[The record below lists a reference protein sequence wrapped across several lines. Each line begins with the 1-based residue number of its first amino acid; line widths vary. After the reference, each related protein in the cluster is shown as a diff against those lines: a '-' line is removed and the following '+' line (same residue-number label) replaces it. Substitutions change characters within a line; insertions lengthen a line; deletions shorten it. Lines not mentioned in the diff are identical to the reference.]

1 MSRLLVAL
9 CGALFGATAVSAAE
23 IRSIDVQYEDGLY
36 TLASEV
42 WFDVGLEELYYV
54 FSRWDLSTQFSS
66 AIVEARDL
74 EPDGSGRPG
83 FFVVNRG
90 CMLFFCK
97 TLTRQ
102 GYVEQE
108 RNRILRALAD
118 PALSDFRVSDETW
131 DFSRE
136 AAGTLVKYQLL
147 MQPDFWVPPLIGPY
161 VIKRKLAS
169 DGSRA
174 LDRIEVIATDLAQRG
189 EVH

>member
-36 TLASEV
+36 TLASEA
-42 WFDVGLEELYYV
+42 WFDAGLEELYYV

-174 LDRIEVIATDLAQRG
+174 LDRIEVIATELAQRG

>member
-36 TLASEV
+36 TLVSEA
-42 WFDVGLEELYYV
+42 WFDAGLEELYYV

-74 EPDGSGRPG
+74 EPDESGRPG

-108 RNRILRALAD
+108 SNRKLRALAD
-118 PALSDFRVSDETW
+118 PALSDFRVSNETW

-147 MQPDFWVPPLIGPY
+147 LQPDFWVPPVIGPY
-161 VIKRKLAS
+161 VIKRKLAG

-174 LDRIEVIATDLAQRG
+174 LDRIEVIATELAQRG